1 MASITF
7 DKLAYT
13 HSLRAGGFSEQQA
26 EASAHALDL
35 AFRDSVATREDLR
48 RVEERLSAETAALRS
63 EMAQGFVEVRG
74 ELRHQIIQ
82 QKADLQKWII
92 PLFLGQAA
100 LIGALI
106 KLL

>member
-1 MASITF
+1 
-7 DKLAYT
+7 
-13 HSLRAGGFSEQQA
+13 
-26 EASAHALDL
+26 
-35 AFRDSVATREDLR
+35 
-48 RVEERLSAETAALRS
+48 
-63 EMAQGFVEVRG
+63 MAQGFVEVRG
-74 ELRHQIIQ
+74 ELRHEIIQ